1 MGREAPSGA
10 TLRFGR
16 RNYALLAGAILALAV
31 GYVLL
36 ARGSTVAAPMLLVLG
51 YCVLFPLGLAL

>member
-1 MGREAPSGA
+1 MAKDSPGGA

-16 RNYALLAGAILALAV
+16 RNFALLGGAIIAV
-31 GYVLL
+31 STGYILL
-36 ARGSTVAAPMLLVLG
+36 ARGSTVAAPILLVLG